1 MNQHTTTSLLFYH
14 DYYDQPNFLRNC
26 YFEIKRPADCSIT
39 QLHHFYM
46 LLRKGNKVSPVD
58 LPLKIFSAA
67 FLAFCYN
74 GKRLVGI
81 SAIKRPTTAYL
92 EDVHTKAGITT
103 GIHQAF
109 LELGYSFTRESVRKK
124 GISSTL
130 KRMLLKKINDH
141 QGILFSTTAMPSSQ
155 RFLIFNGFRPKG
167 NPYQG
172 NFDDNIIYFE
182 RDTHPLLNF

>member
-1 MNQHTTTSLLFYH
+1 MNQHIPTGLV
-14 DYYDQPNFLRNC
+14 YYQDQYDEPNFLGNC
-26 YFEIKRPADCSIT
+26 YFEIKKPADCSIT

-46 LLRKGNKVSPVD
+46 LLKKGNKVSPVD
-58 LPLKIFSAA
+58 LPLKIFNAA

-81 SAIKRPTTAYL
+81 SAIKKPSLTYL
-92 EDVHTKAGITT
+92 KDVHQKAGISN
-103 GIHQAF
+103 GIHQNF
-109 LELGYSFTRESVRKK
+109 LEVGYSFTRESVRRK

-141 QGILFSTTAMPSSQ
+141 QGILFSTTATPSSQ
-155 RFLIFNGFRPKG
+155 RFLLFNGFRQKG

-172 NFDDNIIYFE
+172 KFDNNIIYFE
-182 RDTHPLLNF
+182 KNVTA

>member
-1 MNQHTTTSLLFYH
+1 MNHHIATGLVFYQDH
-14 DYYDQPNFLRNC
+14 YHEPNFLGNC

-81 SAIKRPTTAYL
+81 SAIKRPSLAYL
-92 EDVHTKAGITT
+92 EDVHQKAGIDV
-103 GIHQAF
+103 GIDQPF
-109 LELGYSFTRESVRKK
+109 MEIGYSFTRESVRRR

-130 KRMLLKKINDH
+130 KRMLLKKISDH
-141 QGILFSTTAMPSSQ
+141 QGILFSTTATPSSQ
-155 RFLIFNGFRPKG
+155 RFLMSNGFRPKG

-172 NFDDNIIYFE
+172 KFDQNIIYFE
-182 RDTHPLLNF
+182 RDMP